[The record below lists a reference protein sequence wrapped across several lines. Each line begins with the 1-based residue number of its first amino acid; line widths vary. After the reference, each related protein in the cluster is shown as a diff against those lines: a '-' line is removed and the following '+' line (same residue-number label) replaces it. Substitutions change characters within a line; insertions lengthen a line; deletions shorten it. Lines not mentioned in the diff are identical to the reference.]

1 MLPLFICALLLSW
14 PLVNALALEPREA
27 DLVPIGAVLA
37 DPQHY
42 NLHRVRFHGT
52 ITGMAVLPHQGGCRM
67 FDAYLFQFED
77 ETGSIEV
84 FDIGKCA
91 MGRSVAPL
99 LVVNPVQ
106 VGERLSIAATIV
118 NSVYSTH
125 APGPLIQARLEWIGK
140 SHERLP

>member
-1 MLPLFICALLLSW
+1 MLPLLICALIFCW
-14 PLVNALALEPREA
+14 PLAPSLALEPREA